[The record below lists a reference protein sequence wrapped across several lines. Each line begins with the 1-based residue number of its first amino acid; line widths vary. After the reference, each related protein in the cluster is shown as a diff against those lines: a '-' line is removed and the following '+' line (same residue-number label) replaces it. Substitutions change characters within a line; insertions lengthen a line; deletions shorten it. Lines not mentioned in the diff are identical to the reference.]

1 MRRTI
6 LAATAAAAVVAMISG
21 CALPAKVTGGGTLPG
36 KVAGKANLGFN
47 GESCSGS
54 VVGQFT
60 YADTKSGVKM
70 NGDVVE
76 AVECLDYEDQSTDV
90 APAFCAAT
98 CLPAVGL
105 PAYGFEVNYR
115 STNPKQ
121 PGSGQAIACVVDNGQ
136 GVKATSADEVVL
148 VVVTGPFAGYLNQG
162 PIKGNIKSH
171 GCDG

>member
-1 MRRTI
+1 VKTPI
-6 LAATAAAAVVAMISG
+6 LLATAAAVVAMVAG

-47 GESCSGS
+47 GELCSGS

-60 YADTKSGVKM
+60 YADGKSGVKM
-70 NGDVVE
+70 NGDVVQ
-76 AVECLDYEDQSTDV
+76 AVECLDYEDQTTDP

-115 STNPKQ
+115 STDPEQ
-121 PGSGQAIACVVDNGQ
+121 PGSGHAIACVVDNGQ
-136 GVKATSADEVVL
+136 GLKATAADEVVL
-148 VVVTGPFAGYLNQG
+148 VVVSGPFAGYHNKG
-162 PIKGNIKSH
+162 PMQGNIKSH
-171 GCDG
+171 GCDS